1 MVTRARVTCGHLGK
15 NGKFLPSLHS
25 TPPSGGHNGG
35 GLLRVIKT
43 YDLLRTCL
51 RLCRLHN
58 LGNADKE
65 REGTGSSKGTQRA
78 SHLRAAETESERAIV
93 NWRLGSRFT
102 SLSIA
107 IVIRSQRGR

>member
-15 NGKFLPSLHS
+15 NGKSLPSLH
-25 TPPSGGHNGG
+25 
-35 GLLRVIKT
+35 
-43 YDLLRTCL
+43 
-51 RLCRLHN
+51 